1 MTTKRFCLTFAC
13 VAVAAPATAS
23 ATGPPEAASSPFATG
38 LTNPRHIRFG
48 PDGMLYVAEAGIG
61 GDQPATTCP
70 PVDNMFTQDGPYLAG
85 FSGRISRIR
94 PDGSRETL
102 ADRLPSSHDGSATG
116 SARRT
121 SPGSAE
127 RCTR

>member
-61 GDQPATTCP
+61 GGYGPRRLLSRSQRPWAGQP
-70 PVDNMFTQDGPYLAG
+70 
-85 FSGRISRIR
+85 S
-94 PDGSRETL
+94 
-102 ADRLPSSHDGSATG
+102 
-116 SARRT
+116 
-121 SPGSAE
+121 
-127 RCTR
+127 